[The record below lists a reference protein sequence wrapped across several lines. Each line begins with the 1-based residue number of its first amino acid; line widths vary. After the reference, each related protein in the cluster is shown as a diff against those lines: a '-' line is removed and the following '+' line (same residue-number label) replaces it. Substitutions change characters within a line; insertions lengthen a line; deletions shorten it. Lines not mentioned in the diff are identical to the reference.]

1 MHENSAITPGL
12 DFQWFLNLHCT
23 LKSQVVWVSVIETV
37 FKRINLEIVGFFVG
51 VNPRGVL
58 HISQVTWMIRGF
70 LEGLKFFIIGVFG

>member
-1 MHENSAITPGL
+1 M
-12 DFQWFLNLHCT
+12 
-23 LKSQVVWVSVIETV
+23 IETV
-37 FKRINLEIVGFFVG
+37 FKRINLEIVVFFFVG

>member
-1 MHENSAITPGL
+1 M
-12 DFQWFLNLHCT
+12 
-23 LKSQVVWVSVIETV
+23 IETV
-37 FKRINLEIVGFFVG
+37 FKRINLEIVVFFVG